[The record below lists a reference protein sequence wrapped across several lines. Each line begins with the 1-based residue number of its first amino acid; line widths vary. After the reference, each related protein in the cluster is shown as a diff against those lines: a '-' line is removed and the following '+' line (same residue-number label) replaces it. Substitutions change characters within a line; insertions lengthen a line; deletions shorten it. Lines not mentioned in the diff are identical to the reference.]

1 MPILLRH
8 SAPSAQG
15 NGVLIDDQG
24 LILTIGYLILEATG
38 INIVCKGSIVPASIV
53 GYDNQSGFGLVR
65 TVRPLDARP
74 IEIGSSAA
82 LQEHESVI
90 IAAQGGLSQAI
101 SGRVVSK
108 REFAGS
114 WEYLL
119 DEAIFTSPLH
129 PNWSGAAVI
138 GTDDGKLRGI
148 GSLFIQEV
156 ASGQD
161 AVPGNMFVPIDILKP
176 IYCHLLANGRAPG
189 APRPWLGMYT
199 TEALGKLF
207 VTGVSPGGP
216 ADEAEIE
223 GGDVV
228 LRVAGEEVVGLADMY
243 RKIWSLGAAGIDVPL
258 SLLREGEEIEL
269 VIESRDRRDHLKMP
283 TSH

>member
-1 MPILLRH
+1 MDEIEHSNGHRPAGLLH
-8 SAPSAQG
+8 LLHPALMSAPRPKPEDLSYDLEAVLSAVLPMTTEVPADAYTAPTLGTERQG

-176 IYCHLLANGRAPG
+176 IYCHLLANGAGPG
-189 APRPWLGMYT
+189 RSQAMARHVHDRSARQAVRHRRLAGRPG
-199 TEALGKLF
+199 
-207 VTGVSPGGP
+207 
-216 ADEAEIE
+216 
-223 GGDVV
+223 
-228 LRVAGEEVVGLADMY
+228 
-243 RKIWSLGAAGIDVPL
+243 
-258 SLLREGEEIEL
+258 
-269 VIESRDRRDHLKMP
+269 
-283 TSH
+283 